1 MLVRLRS
8 FLFLLSLSVS
18 LTVSQAQVV
27 LRDTVMNAFRVPSTQ
42 MMPRLRNHS
51 EDLLCWKNAQ
61 PIHLDYQFEPRPGHK
76 PSEETEAY
84 LLYDDNAIY
93 FMMYCHDKHIDSVEH
108 LITKRGTV
116 WRQTDNIYVFFDTYS
131 DGQNAYGFGV
141 SIDNVQDD
149 LRVTN
154 RGETL
159 DTEWDA
165 VWESATFVVADGWI
179 AEMKIPYAAIRF
191 PDKEVQHWSMDI
203 AREIRRRRETISWCP
218 IPPDV
223 PAFIP
228 MMQPIHQLNNI
239 HSPLRLS
246 VTPYASAYLFPQ
258 NNGLSFQNKIGADL
272 KLGLS
277 KSFTVDMTLIPD
289 FGQVISDQLVKN
301 LTAYEVQYAE
311 RRPFFLEG
319 AELFAKNDLFYSR
332 RIGEISNYH
341 WYHDA
346 DSNYQFKNDVSQSNL
361 LNAFKL
367 SGKSANNLSVGV
379 LNAVT
384 QQVKLQAISR
394 TGSEHEAI
402 YEPFSN
408 YNVLVVDKTIGKTN
422 SHYGFINTSVLRAD
436 KGYTSNVTGADLKL
450 LTKDYGYQLYWQ
462 GDRSYS
468 DGYWREKGSLQSGYR
483 QRLLLAKVKG
493 LWQGGYKLDL
503 VSDHFEMNEMGYL
516 PKRNYFHQQLMVQ
529 KQVIQPTKHFLNSLK
544 ILAYDEEYYFANGQN
559 MYRQLT
565 AKFKADWRNYLT
577 MVIYGFVQPFKVH
590 DYYDPRV
597 AGRFVVL
604 PGNEQ
609 VGCYFSSD
617 YRKTLA
623 FDVSIDY
630 NRWERKGT
638 ERLDW
643 MIAPRWKVNRRL
655 LINASSSWSKGRNQL
670 GFCNLELD
678 KIYFGERNV
687 QNVENMLSGIYTIS
701 NRMSVNMNVRHYWS
715 SGRYTRYYLLEE
727 NGQLRV
733 TKPDFSADYDFNA
746 WQMNLLYTW
755 QIGPGRF
762 VSFAWKNL
770 INQDNAGERDYYLEN
785 LKYTFSQPLLNSIS
799 VKLLY
804 YLDIGSKISARTMF

>member
-1 MLVRLRS
+1 MHAYRL
-8 FLFLLSLSVS
+8 
-18 LTVSQAQVV
+18 
-27 LRDTVMNAFRVPSTQ
+27 PSAHA
-42 MMPRLRNHS
+42 MPKLRNHA
-51 EDLLCWKNAQ
+51 EDMLCWKDAQ
-61 PIHLDYQFEPRPGHK
+61 PIHLDYQYEPRPGHA
-76 PSEETEAY
+76 PSEQTEVY

-108 LITKRGTV
+108 LITKRGNV
-116 WRQTDNIYVFFDTYS
+116 FKQTDNIYVFLDTYK
-131 DGQNAYGFGV
+131 DGQNAFGFGV

-149 LRVTN
+149 LRITN

-159 DTEWDA
+159 DPEWDA

-191 PDKEVQHWSMDI
+191 PDTKVQHWSMDM
-203 AREIRRRRETISWCP
+203 AREIRRRREVISWCP
-218 IPPDV
+218 IPPDQ
-223 PAFIP
+223 PAFLP
-228 MMQPIHQLNNI
+228 KMQSIEGVSDI

-246 VTPYASAYLFPQ
+246 ITPYASAYLFPQ
-258 NNGLSFQNKIGADL
+258 ANGFDFTNKVGADL

-289 FGQVISDQLVKN
+289 FGQVISDQVVKN

-332 RIGEISNYH
+332 RIGEISNYRY
-341 WYHDA
+341 YHQT
-346 DSNYQFKNDVSQSNL
+346 DSAYQFKNDVSQSNL

-367 SGKSANNLSVGV
+367 SGKNANNLSVGV

-384 QQVKLQAISR
+384 NQVKMDAISGSGR
-394 TGSEHEAI
+394 TEIAL
-402 YEPFSN
+402 YEPLSN
-408 YNVLVVDKTIGKTN
+408 FNVIVLDKTIKGTN
-422 SHYGFINTSVLRAD
+422 SHYGFINTSVIRAE
-436 KGYTSNVTGADLKL
+436 KGYSSNVTGADLKL
-450 LTKDYGYQLYWQ
+450 LSKDFRYQLYWQ

-468 DGYWREKGSLQSGYR
+468 DGYFKEIQRMNAGYR
-483 QRLLLAKVKG
+483 QRLLLAKVAG
-493 LWQGGYKLDL
+493 PWQGGYKMDL
-503 VSDHFEMNEMGYL
+503 VSDHYEMNEMGYL

-529 KQVIQPTKHFLNSLK
+529 KQVIQPTKHFLNSVK
-544 ILAYDEEYYFANGQN
+544 ILAYDEEYYYANGRN

-577 MVIYGFVQPFKVH
+577 MVVYGFVQPVAVH

-597 AGRFVVL
+597 AGRFVNL

-623 FDVSIDY
+623 LDVSVDY

-638 ERLDW
+638 ERLDL

-655 LINASSSWSKGRNQL
+655 LINGSSSWSNGLNQL
-670 GFCNLELD
+670 GFCNLTASH
-678 KIYFGERNV
+678 IYFGDRNV
-687 QNVENMLSGIYTIS
+687 KNIENMLSAIYTIS
-701 NRMSVNMNVRHYWS
+701 NRMSVNMDVRHYWS
-715 SGRYTRYYLLEE
+715 SGRYSRYYILEE
-727 NGQLRV
+727 NGNMTV

-746 WQMNLLYTW
+746 WQLNLFYNW

-762 VSFAWKNL
+762 VTFAWKNL
-770 INQDNAGERDYYLEN
+770 INRDNAGERDRYYDN

-804 YLDIGSKISARTMF
+804 YLDIGSKVSARKPI